1 MSDAGVHKVLV
12 SACLLGQPVRYDG
25 QSKGIVSDWLSELGA
40 EGRALAFCPEVAGG
54 LSTPRPPAERQGELV
69 VTESG
74 LNVTAEFD
82 RGAELALAIC
92 QRQGIRF
99 ALLKEGSPSC
109 GSGRIYNG
117 RFEGV
122 SVAGEGKTTALL
134 RRHGIRVFSED
145 QLPELA
151 LALSLAVNA
160 AGAWA
165 CCQPSRTSS
174 LSCQRWFSHAW
185 KPRLNCLSLK

>member
-1 MSDAGVHKVLV
+1 MSETCVHKVLV

-25 QSKGIVSDWLSELGA
+25 QSKGIVSDWLSALGA

-54 LSTPRPPAERQGELV
+54 LPTPRPPAERQGERV
-69 VTESG
+69 VTASG
-74 LNVTAEFD
+74 LDVTAEFD
-82 RGAELALAIC
+82 RGAELALALC
-92 QRQGIRF
+92 QAQGIRF

-134 RRHGIRVFSED
+134 RRHGITVFSED
-145 QLPELA
+145 QLVELA
-151 LALSLAVNA
+151 SVLSLDSSPDLA
-160 AGAWA
+160 ATG
-165 CCQPSRTSS
+165 SGT
-174 LSCQRWFSHAW
+174 
-185 KPRLNCLSLK
+185 

>member
-1 MSDAGVHKVLV
+1 MNHKPLRVLV

-25 QSKGIVSDWLSELGA
+25 QSKGILSDWLSALGA
-40 EGRALAFCPEVAGG
+40 EGRTLAFCPEVAGG
-54 LSTPRPPAERQGELV
+54 LPTPRPPAERQGELV
-69 VTESG
+69 VTQSG
-74 LNVTAEFD
+74 LDVTAEFD
-82 RGAELALAIC
+82 HGAELALRLC
-92 QRQGIRF
+92 QSQGIRF

-134 RRHGIRVFSED
+134 RRHGIAVFSED

-151 LALSLAVNA
+151 SALTLATTAS
-160 AGAWA
+160 
-165 CCQPSRTSS
+165 T
-174 LSCQRWFSHAW
+174 
-185 KPRLNCLSLK
+185 

>member
-109 GSGRIYNG
+109 GCGRIYNG

-134 RRHGIRVFSED
+134 RRHGIAVFSED

-151 LALSLAVNA
+151 SALSLAVNDT
-160 AGAWA
+160 GA
-165 CCQPSRTSS
+165 
-174 LSCQRWFSHAW
+174 
-185 KPRLNCLSLK
+185 

>member
-1 MSDAGVHKVLV
+1 MSETGVHKVLV

-25 QSKGIVSDWLSELGA
+25 QSKGIVSDWLSALGA

-54 LSTPRPPAERQGELV
+54 LPIPRLPAERQGERV
-69 VTESG
+69 VTASG
-74 LNVTAEFD
+74 LDVTAEFD
-82 RGAELALAIC
+82 RGAELALEIC
-92 QRQGIRF
+92 QTQGIRF

-134 RRHGIRVFSED
+134 RRHGIVVFSED
-145 QLPELA
+145 QLAELA
-151 LALSLAVNA
+151 SALSLDSSPDVA
-160 AGAWA
+160 ATGSGA
-165 CCQPSRTSS
+165 
-174 LSCQRWFSHAW
+174 
-185 KPRLNCLSLK
+185 

>member
-1 MSDAGVHKVLV
+1 MSANPVRVLV

-25 QSKGIVSDWLSELGA
+25 QSKGIVSGWLSALGA
-40 EGRALAFCPEVAGG
+40 EGRVLAFCPEVAGG
-54 LSTPRPPAERQGELV
+54 LPTPRPPAERQGERV
-69 VTESG
+69 VTASG
-74 LNVTAEFD
+74 LDVTEEFD

-92 QRQGIRF
+92 QAQGIRF

-134 RRHGIRVFSED
+134 RRHGIVVFSED
-145 QLPELA
+145 QLAELA
-151 LALSLAVNA
+151 SALSLDSSPDLVATGS
-160 AGAWA
+160 GA
-165 CCQPSRTSS
+165 
-174 LSCQRWFSHAW
+174 
-185 KPRLNCLSLK
+185 

>member
-1 MSDAGVHKVLV
+1 MSETGVHKVLV

-25 QSKGIVSDWLSELGA
+25 QSKGIVSDWLSALGA

-54 LSTPRPPAERQGELV
+54 LPTPRPPAERQGERV
-69 VTESG
+69 VTASG
-74 LNVTAEFD
+74 LDVTEEFD

-92 QRQGIRF
+92 QAQGIRF

-109 GSGRIYNG
+109 GSCRIYNG

-134 RRHGIRVFSED
+134 RRHGIAVFSED
-145 QLPELA
+145 QLAELA
-151 LALSLAVNA
+151 SALSLDSSPDLA
-160 AGAWA
+160 ATG
-165 CCQPSRTSS
+165 SS
-174 LSCQRWFSHAW
+174 T
-185 KPRLNCLSLK
+185 

>member
-1 MSDAGVHKVLV
+1 MSKTPPRVLV

-25 QSKGIVSDWLSELGA
+25 QSKGIVSDWLNALGA
-40 EGRALAFCPEVAGG
+40 EGRALALCPEVAGG
-54 LSTPRPPAERQGELV
+54 LPTPRPPAERQGELV

-74 LNVTAEFD
+74 LDVTAEFD
-82 RGAELALAIC
+82 RGAELALGLCLA
-92 QRQGIRF
+92 QGIRF

-122 SVAGEGKTTALL
+122 SMAGEGKTTALL
-134 RRHGIRVFSED
+134 RRHGIQVFSED

-151 LALSLAVNA
+151 LALSLAA
-160 AGAWA
+160 TIAG
-165 CCQPSRTSS
+165 S
-174 LSCQRWFSHAW
+174 
-185 KPRLNCLSLK
+185 

>member
-1 MSDAGVHKVLV
+1 MSETGVHKVLV

-25 QSKGIVSDWLSELGA
+25 QSKGIVSDWLSALGA

-54 LSTPRPPAERQGELV
+54 LPTPRPPAERQGERV
-69 VTESG
+69 VTASG
-74 LNVTAEFD
+74 LDVTAEFD
-82 RGAELALAIC
+82 RGAELALALC
-92 QRQGIRF
+92 QAQGIRF

-134 RRHGIRVFSED
+134 RRHGIAVFSED
-145 QLPELA
+145 QLVELA
-151 LALSLAVNA
+151 SALSLDSSPDLA
-160 AGAWA
+160 ATGSGA
-165 CCQPSRTSS
+165 
-174 LSCQRWFSHAW
+174 
-185 KPRLNCLSLK
+185 

>member
-1 MSDAGVHKVLV
+1 MGETGMHKVLV

-25 QSKGIVSDWLSELGA
+25 QSKGIVSDWLQALGA
-40 EGRALAFCPEVAGG
+40 EGGRWPSAPRWRVACRRHAPCRAPG
-54 LSTPRPPAERQGELV
+54 ERV

-74 LNVTAEFD
+74 LDVTAEFD
-82 RGAELALAIC
+82 RGAALALALC
-92 QRQGIRF
+92 QQQDIRF

-122 SVAGEGKTTALL
+122 SLAGEGKTTALL
-134 RRHGIRVFSED
+134 RRHGIGVFSED

-151 LALSLAVNA
+151 SALALA
-160 AGAWA
+160 ACG
-165 CCQPSRTSS
+165 SV
-174 LSCQRWFSHAW
+174 
-185 KPRLNCLSLK
+185 